1 MAVLLTAFAAVL
13 LLAVLLSSL
22 AHRTILSTA
31 ALFLVAGFLLGD
43 GALGVVSLKPG
54 DDLVATLAE
63 LALFTVLF
71 TDGMRVGS
79 PTACGSAGPSS
90 AAPGGCRGGR
100 SAGACRSPW

>member
-1 MAVLLTAFAAVL
+1 MAPVMGVLLTAFAGVL

-31 ALFLVAGFLLGD
+31 ALFLVAGFVLGD
-43 GALGVVSLKPG
+43 GVLGVISLRPG

-71 TDGMRVGS
+71 TDGMRVGW
-79 PTACGSAGPSS
+79 AEL
-90 AAPGGCRGGR
+90 R
-100 SAGACRSPW
+100 SAWRLPG